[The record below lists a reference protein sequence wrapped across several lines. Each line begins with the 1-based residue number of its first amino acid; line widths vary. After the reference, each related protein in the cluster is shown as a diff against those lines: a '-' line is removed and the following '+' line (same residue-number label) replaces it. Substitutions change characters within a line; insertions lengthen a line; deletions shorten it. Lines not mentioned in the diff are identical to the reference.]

1 MKWRLSVHGAI
12 VVMAIGVSSVAV
24 AQPRA
29 NDGTTLSQLTVM
41 KVATERTAGFRQ
53 SLFTGAA
60 NRSIPV
66 LSVANVVTVRE
77 AWESGAWAWSA
88 SKRRSFINDRADV
101 SVLALVIA
109 TSSQQRGDKD
119 PAGWM
124 PSTNANTCAYLSNW
138 VAVKTKWGLA
148 MDQRELTAVKSA
160 FVRQCT
166 TPATSSSVPSPA
178 ASINTTT
185 SVSITTTT
193 TTSTIGTTTTTTAK
207 PVVVG
212 SALALLQTIRVEN
225 EYQVGYDRALFDHW
239 RDIDGDGCDS
249 RDQVLK
255 RDSISLPQVDPVN
268 CNVVAGD
275 WVSPYDGARWSNP
288 SDIDID
294 HVVALKEAWD
304 SGAWAWSAAQR
315 KAFAN
320 DTSDSRTLLAVTDSV
335 NQSKS
340 DKDPSNWLPPLQSY
354 TCTYLGN
361 WIAVK
366 VRWNLSMDSSEF
378 GRIKNLLQSTCISLN
393 IAPIPNLPNISGG
406 TTVVTNPPA
415 AITNTTVTPNTTSTG
430 TTAQIN
436 PGSYCSPEGAI
447 GYYTLSGSTSP
458 TTYVC
463 SKTDASGVP
472 YSGGRARWRRA

>member
-12 VVMAIGVSSVAV
+12 VVVAISVSSVAV
-24 AQPRA
+24 AQPRS
-29 NDGTTLSQLTVM
+29 NDSATLGQLTTM
-41 KVATERTAGFRQ
+41 NVATERTVGFRQ
-53 SLFTGAA
+53 SLFTGSA

-66 LSVANVVTVRE
+66 MSVANIVTVRE

-88 SKRRSFINDRADV
+88 SKRRSFVNERADV
-101 SVLALVIA
+101 SILALVLA
-109 TSSQQRGDKD
+109 NSSQQRGDKD

-138 VAVKTKWGLA
+138 VSVKTKWGLA
-148 MDQRELTAVKSA
+148 MDQREFTAVKSV
-160 FVRQCT
+160 FVRQCATPT
-166 TPATSSSVPSPA
+166 TISSVPSSG

-185 SVSITTTT
+185 TI
-193 TTSTIGTTTTTTAK
+193 TSTATTTAK

-225 EYQVGYDRALFDHW
+225 EYQVGYNRALFDHW

-275 WVSPYDGARWSNP
+275 WVSPYDGAKWSNP

-366 VRWNLSMDSSEF
+366 VRWGLSMDSSEY
-378 GRIKNLLQSTCISLN
+378 GRIKNLLQSACISLN

-406 TTVVTNPPA
+406 TTVVTNPA
-415 AITNTTVTPNTTSTG
+415 SSITNSTVASTTASTG
-430 TTAQIN
+430 TATQIN

>member
-12 VVMAIGVSSVAV
+12 VVVAISVSSVAV
-24 AQPRA
+24 AQPRVSDSA
-29 NDGTTLSQLTVM
+29 TLGQLTTM
-41 KVATERTAGFRQ
+41 QVAAERTAGFRQ
-53 SLFTGAA
+53 SLFTGSA

-66 LSVANVVTVRE
+66 FSVANVVTVRE

-88 SKRRSFINDRADV
+88 SKRRSFINDRADL
-101 SVLALVIA
+101 SVLALVLA
-109 TSSQQRGDKD
+109 KSSQQRGDKD

-124 PSTNANTCAYLSNW
+124 PSTNANACAYLSNW
-138 VAVKTKWGLA
+138 VSVKTKWGLA
-148 MDQRELTAVKSA
+148 MDQRELTAAKSV
-160 FVRQCT
+160 FVRQCSS
-166 TPATSSSVPSPA
+166 TPTSSSVPSPT
-178 ASINTTT
+178 ASIN
-185 SVSITTTT
+185 
-193 TTSTIGTTTTTTAK
+193 TTTTTTAK

-225 EYQVGYDRALFDHW
+225 EYPVGYDRALFDHW

-255 RDSISLPQVDPVN
+255 RDSISLPQVDPIN

-354 TCTYLGN
+354 MCTYLGN

-378 GRIKNLLQSTCISLN
+378 GRIKNLLQSTCSSLN
-393 IAPIPNLPNISGG
+393 IAPIPNLPSISGG
-406 TTVVTNPPA
+406 TTVATNPASSITNSTSVTNS
-415 AITNTTVTPNTTSTG
+415 TVTPNTTSTG

-436 PGSYCSPEGAI
+436 PGSFCSPEGAI

>member
-12 VVMAIGVSSVAV
+12 VVVAISVSSVAV

-29 NDGTTLSQLTVM
+29 NDGTTLSQLATM
-41 KVATERTAGFRQ
+41 KVTTERSAGFKQ
-53 SLFTGAA
+53 SLFTGAV
-60 NRSIPV
+60 NRSVPV
-66 LSVANVVTVRE
+66 MSVANVVTVRE

-88 SKRRSFINDRADV
+88 SKRRSFINDPADT
-101 SVLALVIA
+101 SVLALVLA
-109 TSSQQRGDKD
+109 SSSQQRGDKD
-119 PAGWM
+119 PASWM
-124 PSTNANTCAYLSNW
+124 PSTNVNTCAYLSNW
-138 VAVKTKWGLA
+138 VSVKKKWGLA
-148 MDQRELTAVKSA
+148 MDQREFTAVKSVFMRHCSKPTA
-160 FVRQCT
+160 
-166 TPATSSSVPSPA
+166 SSSVPSSSG
-178 ASINTTT
+178 SIN
-185 SVSITTTT
+185 S
-193 TTSTIGTTTTTTAK
+193 TTTTAK
-207 PVVVG
+207 PVLVG
-212 SALALLQTIRVEN
+212 SALALLQTVRVEN

-239 RDIDGDGCDS
+239 RDVDGDGCDS

-366 VRWNLSMDSSEF
+366 VRWGLSMDTSEY
-378 GRIKNLLQSTCISLN
+378 GRIKNLLQSTCTSLN
-393 IAPIPNLPNISGG
+393 IAPIPNLPNILGG
-406 TTVVTNPPA
+406 TTVVTNSPSS
-415 AITNTTVTPNTTSTG
+415 ITNSTVAPTAASTG
-430 TTAQIN
+430 TAAQIN

>member
-12 VVMAIGVSSVAV
+12 VVVAISVSSVAV
-24 AQPRA
+24 AQPRS
-29 NDGTTLSQLTVM
+29 NDSATLGQLTTM
-41 KVATERTAGFRQ
+41 NVATERTVGFRQ
-53 SLFTGAA
+53 SLFTGSA

-66 LSVANVVTVRE
+66 MSVANIVTVRE

-88 SKRRSFINDRADV
+88 SKRRSFVNERADV
-101 SVLALVIA
+101 SILALVLA
-109 TSSQQRGDKD
+109 NSSQQRGDKD

-138 VAVKTKWGLA
+138 VSVKTKWGLA
-148 MDQRELTAVKSA
+148 MDQREFTAVKSV
-160 FVRQCT
+160 FVRQCATPT
-166 TPATSSSVPSPA
+166 TISSVPSSG

-185 SVSITTTT
+185 TI
-193 TTSTIGTTTTTTAK
+193 TSTATTTAK

-225 EYQVGYDRALFDHW
+225 EYQVGYNRALFDHW

-275 WVSPYDGARWSNP
+275 WVSPYDGAKWSNP

-366 VRWNLSMDSSEF
+366 VRWGLSMDSSEY

-406 TTVVTNPPA
+406 TTVVTNPA
-415 AITNTTVTPNTTSTG
+415 SSITNSTVASTTASTG
-430 TTAQIN
+430 TATQIN

>member
-12 VVMAIGVSSVAV
+12 VVMAIGVSSVAI
-24 AQPRA
+24 AQPSA
-29 NDGTTLSQLTVM
+29 NDGTTLSQLASI
-41 KVATERTAGFRQ
+41 KVAPERTAGFKP
-53 SLFTGAA
+53 SLFTSAVSRSVAA
-60 NRSIPV
+60 V
-66 LSVANVVTVRE
+66 SVANIVTVRE
-77 AWESGAWAWSA
+77 AWESGAWSWSA
-88 SKRRSFINDRADV
+88 SKRKSFMSNRADMNM
-101 SVLALVIA
+101 LALVRA
-109 TSSQQRGDKD
+109 TSVQQRGDND

-124 PSTNANTCAYLSNW
+124 PSTSNSICAYLGNW

-148 MDQRELTAVKSA
+148 MDQREFVAVKAVLVQRCS
-160 FVRQCT
+160 
-166 TPATSSSVPSPA
+166 TPTTSSSGAPTTS
-178 ASINTTT
+178 SIN
-185 SVSITTTT
+185 VTTTT
-193 TTSTIGTTTTTTAK
+193 GKPTI
-207 PVVVG
+207 VG
-212 SALALLQTIRVEN
+212 SALALLQTVRVEN

-268 CNVVAGD
+268 CNVIAGD
-275 WVSPYDGARWSNP
+275 WVSPYDGGKWSNP

-366 VRWNLSMDSSEF
+366 VRWGLSMDSSEY
-378 GRIKNLLQSTCISLN
+378 GRIKNLLQSTCSSLD

-415 AITNTTVTPNTTSTG
+415 ASTNSTVTPNTTSAG
-430 TTAQIN
+430 TVAQIQ
-436 PGSYCSPEGAI
+436 PGGYCSPEGAI
-447 GYYTLSGSTSP
+447 GYYTKKGEQVA

-463 SKTDASGVP
+463 SKTSASGAL
-472 YSGGRARWRRA
+472 YEDGRRHWRAA

>member
-29 NDGTTLSQLTVM
+29 NDGTTLGQLASI
-41 KVATERTAGFRQ
+41 KVAPERTAGFKP
-53 SLFTGAA
+53 SLFTSAVSRSVAA
-60 NRSIPV
+60 A
-66 LSVANVVTVRE
+66 SVANIVTVRE

-88 SKRRSFINDRADV
+88 SKRKSFMNDRADMTM
-101 SVLALVIA
+101 LALVRA
-109 TSSQQRGDKD
+109 TSVQQRSDKD

-124 PSTNANTCAYLSNW
+124 PSTSNSVCAYLGSW
-138 VAVKTKWGLA
+138 VAVKTRWGLA
-148 MDQRELTAVKSA
+148 MDQREFVAVKTA
-160 FVRQCT
+160 FTQRCS
-166 TPATSSSVPSPA
+166 TP
-178 ASINTTT
+178 TTT
-185 SVSITTTT
+185 SSVASTTSSINVTTTT
-193 TTSTIGTTTTTTAK
+193 GKPTI
-207 PVVVG
+207 VG

-268 CNVVAGD
+268 CNVIAGD
-275 WVSPYDGARWSNP
+275 WVSPYDGGRWSNP

-304 SGAWAWSAAQR
+304 SGAWAWNAAQR

-366 VRWNLSMDSSEF
+366 VRWSLSMDSSEY
-378 GRIKNLLQSTCISLN
+378 GRIKNLLQSTCNSLD
-393 IAPIPNLPNISGG
+393 IAPIPNLPDISGG
-406 TTVVTNPPA
+406 TTAITNPPVA
-415 AITNTTVTPNTTSTG
+415 STNSTVTPETAPKG
-430 TTAQIN
+430 TTGQIT
-436 PGSYCSPEGAI
+436 PGAYCSQEGAI
-447 GYYTLSGSTSP
+447 GYFTKKGNQVA

-463 SKTDASGVP
+463 SKISASGAL
-472 YSGGRARWRRA
+472 YEDGRLHWRAA

>member
-29 NDGTTLSQLTVM
+29 NDGTTLGQLASI
-41 KVATERTAGFRQ
+41 KVAPERTAGFKP
-53 SLFTGAA
+53 SLFTGTVSRSVAA
-60 NRSIPV
+60 A
-66 LSVANVVTVRE
+66 SVANIVTVRE

-88 SKRRSFINDRADV
+88 SKRKSFMNDRADMTM
-101 SVLALVIA
+101 LALVRA
-109 TSSQQRGDKD
+109 TSVQQRSDKD

-124 PSTNANTCAYLSNW
+124 PSTSNSICAYLGNW

-148 MDQRELTAVKSA
+148 MDQREFVAVKTA
-160 FVRQCT
+160 FTQRCS
-166 TPATSSSVPSPA
+166 TP
-178 ASINTTT
+178 TTT
-185 SVSITTTT
+185 SSVASTTSSINVTTTT
-193 TTSTIGTTTTTTAK
+193 GKPTI
-207 PVVVG
+207 VG

-268 CNVVAGD
+268 CNVIAGD
-275 WVSPYDGARWSNP
+275 WVSPYDGGRWSNP

-366 VRWNLSMDSSEF
+366 VRWSLSMDSSEY
-378 GRIKNLLQSTCISLN
+378 GRIKNLLQSTCSSLD

-406 TTVVTNPPA
+406 TTAITNPPVA
-415 AITNTTVTPNTTSTG
+415 STNSTVTPNTASAG
-430 TTAQIN
+430 SVAQIS

-447 GYYTLSGSTSP
+447 GYYTKKGDQVA

-463 SKTDASGVP
+463 SKTSASGDL
-472 YSGGRARWRRA
+472 YEDGRLHWRAA

>member
-12 VVMAIGVSSVAV
+12 VVMAIGVSSVVV

-29 NDGTTLSQLTVM
+29 NDGTTLGQLASI
-41 KVATERTAGFRQ
+41 KVAPERTAGFKP
-53 SLFTGAA
+53 SLFTSAVSRSVAAASAA
-60 NRSIPV
+60 NI
-66 LSVANVVTVRE
+66 VTVRE

-88 SKRRSFINDRADV
+88 SKRKSFMNDRADKTM
-101 SVLALVIA
+101 LALVRA
-109 TSSQQRGDKD
+109 TSVQQRGDKG
-119 PAGWM
+119 PAGWI
-124 PSTNANTCAYLSNW
+124 PSTSNSICVYLGNW

-148 MDQRELTAVKSA
+148 MDQREFVAVKTA
-160 FVRQCT
+160 FTQRCS
-166 TPATSSSVPSPA
+166 TP
-178 ASINTTT
+178 TTT
-185 SVSITTTT
+185 SSVAATTSSINVTTTT
-193 TTSTIGTTTTTTAK
+193 GKPTI
-207 PVVVG
+207 VG

-268 CNVVAGD
+268 CNVIAGD
-275 WVSPYDGARWSNP
+275 WVSPYDGGRWSNP

-366 VRWNLSMDSSEF
+366 VRWSLSMDSSEY
-378 GRIKNLLQSTCISLN
+378 GRIKNLLQSSCSSLD
-393 IAPIPNLPNISGG
+393 IAPIPNLPDISGG
-406 TTVVTNPPA
+406 TTAITNPPVA
-415 AITNTTVTPNTTSTG
+415 STNSTVTPETAPKG
-430 TTAQIN
+430 TTGQIT
-436 PGSYCSPEGAI
+436 PGAYCSQEGAI
-447 GYYTLSGSTSP
+447 GYFTKKGNQVA

-463 SKTDASGVP
+463 SKTSASGAL
-472 YSGGRARWRRA
+472 YEDGRLHWRAA

>member
-12 VVMAIGVSSVAV
+12 VVMAISASSVAI

-29 NDGTTLSQLTVM
+29 NNGTTLGQLASI
-41 KVATERTAGFRQ
+41 KVAPERTAGFKP
-53 SLFTGAA
+53 SLFTSAVSRSVAA
-60 NRSIPV
+60 V
-66 LSVANVVTVRE
+66 SVANIVTVRE

-88 SKRRSFINDRADV
+88 SKRKSFMNDRADMTM
-101 SVLALVIA
+101 LALVRA
-109 TSSQQRGDKD
+109 TSVQQRGDKD

-124 PSTNANTCAYLSNW
+124 PSTSNSVCAYLGNW
-138 VAVKTKWGLA
+138 VAVKSRWGLA
-148 MDQRELTAVKSA
+148 MDQREFVAVKTA
-160 FVRQCT
+160 FMQRCS
-166 TPATSSSVPSPA
+166 TP
-178 ASINTTT
+178 TTT
-185 SVSITTTT
+185 SSVASTTSSINVTTTT
-193 TTSTIGTTTTTTAK
+193 GKPTI
-207 PVVVG
+207 VG

-255 RDSISLPQVDPVN
+255 RDSISLPQVDPVD
-268 CNVVAGD
+268 CNVIAGD
-275 WVSPYDGARWSNP
+275 WVSPYDGGKWSNP

-366 VRWNLSMDSSEF
+366 VRWSLSMDSSEY
-378 GRIKNLLQSTCISLN
+378 GRIKNLLQSTCISLD

-406 TTVVTNPPA
+406 TTVVTNPPVA
-415 AITNTTVTPNTTSTG
+415 STNSTVTPNTASAG
-430 TTAQIN
+430 SVAQIK

-447 GYYTLSGSTSP
+447 GYFTKKGDQVA

-463 SKTDASGVP
+463 SKTSASGAL
-472 YSGGRARWRRA
+472 YEDGRLHWRAA

>member
-12 VVMAIGVSSVAV
+12 VVMAISVSSVAI

-29 NDGTTLSQLTVM
+29 NNGTTLGQLSAI
-41 KVATERTAGFRQ
+41 KVVPERTDGFRP
-53 SLFTGAA
+53 SLFTGTV
-60 NRSIPV
+60 NQSISA
-66 LSVANVVTVRE
+66 LSVANIVTTRE
-77 AWESGAWAWSA
+77 AWESGAWAWNA
-88 SKRRSFINDRADV
+88 SKRKNFMNDRADITM
-101 SVLALVIA
+101 LALVGT
-109 TSSQQRGDKD
+109 TSAQQRGTKD

-124 PSTNANTCAYLSNW
+124 PGSSASLCAYLRNW
-138 VAVKTKWGLA
+138 VSVKTKWSLA
-148 MDQRELTAVKSA
+148 MDQREFSAVKTT
-160 FVRQCT
+160 FVRQCSNSG
-166 TPATSSSVPSPA
+166 SS
-178 ASINTTT
+178 T
-185 SVSITTTT
+185 SVVPPSSNNGVTTTT
-193 TTSTIGTTTTTTAK
+193 GK
-207 PVVVG
+207 PTVVG
-212 SALALLQTIRVEN
+212 SALALLQTVRVEN
-225 EYQVGYDRALFDHW
+225 EYQVGYDRALFEHW

-268 CNVVAGD
+268 CNVIAGD
-275 WVSPYDGARWSNP
+275 WVSPYDGAKWTNP

-294 HVVALKEAWD
+294 HVIALKEAWD

-366 VRWNLSMDSSEF
+366 VRWSLSMDSSEF
-378 GRIKNLLQSTCISLN
+378 GRIKNLLQSTCSSLN

-415 AITNTTVTPNTTSTG
+415 SNTISTPTPNTTSTG
-430 TTAQIN
+430 TVAQIS

-447 GYYTLSGSTSP
+447 GYYTLSGSTTP

-463 SKTDASGVP
+463 SKTDATGVP
-472 YSGGRARWRRA
+472 YSGGRTRWRRA

>member
-1 MKWRLSVHGAI
+1 MRWRLSVHGAI
-12 VVMAIGVSSVAV
+12 VVMAISVSSVAI

-29 NDGTTLSQLTVM
+29 NDETTLGQLSAI
-41 KVATERTAGFRQ
+41 KVVPERTVGFRPA
-53 SLFTGAA
+53 LFTRTVSLPVAA
-60 NRSIPV
+60 M
-66 LSVANVVTVRE
+66 SVANIVTVRE
-77 AWESGAWAWSA
+77 AWESGAWAWNA
-88 SKRRSFINDRADV
+88 SKRKSFMNDRADMMM
-101 SVLALVIA
+101 LALVRT
-109 TSSQQRGDKD
+109 TSAQQRGDKD
-119 PAGWM
+119 PAGWL
-124 PSTNANTCAYLSNW
+124 PGSSTSICAYLRNW
-138 VAVKTKWGLA
+138 VSVKTKWGLT
-148 MDQRELTAVKSA
+148 MDQREFSAVKTT
-160 FVRQCT
+160 FVRQCSNSG
-166 TPATSSSVPSPA
+166 SS
-178 ASINTTT
+178 T
-185 SVSITTTT
+185 SVVPPTSNNGVTTTT
-193 TTSTIGTTTTTTAK
+193 GK
-207 PVVVG
+207 PTVVG
-212 SALALLQTIRVEN
+212 SALALLQTVRVEN

-268 CNVVAGD
+268 CNVIAGD
-275 WVSPYDGARWSNP
+275 WVSPYDGAKWSNP

-294 HVVALKEAWD
+294 HVIALKEAWD

-378 GRIKNLLQSTCISLN
+378 GRIKNLLQSTCSSLN

-415 AITNTTVTPNTTSTG
+415 SNTISTPTPNTTSTG
-430 TTAQIN
+430 TVAQIS

-447 GYYTLSGSTSP
+447 GYYTLSGSTTP

-472 YSGGRARWRRA
+472 YSGGRTRWRRA

>member
-29 NDGTTLSQLTVM
+29 NDGTTLGQLASI
-41 KVATERTAGFRQ
+41 KIAPERTAGFKP
-53 SLFTGAA
+53 SLFTGTVSRSVAA
-60 NRSIPV
+60 A
-66 LSVANVVTVRE
+66 SVANIVTVRE
-77 AWESGAWAWSA
+77 AWQSGAWAWSA
-88 SKRRSFINDRADV
+88 SKRKSFMNDRADMTM
-101 SVLALVIA
+101 LALVRA
-109 TSSQQRGDKD
+109 TSVQQRGDND
-119 PAGWM
+119 PSGWM
-124 PSTNANTCAYLSNW
+124 PSTSNSICAYLGNW
-138 VAVKTKWGLA
+138 VAVKTRWGLA
-148 MDQRELTAVKSA
+148 MDQREFVAVKTA
-160 FVRQCT
+160 FTQRCS
-166 TPATSSSVPSPA
+166 TP
-178 ASINTTT
+178 TTT
-185 SVSITTTT
+185 SSVAPTTSSTSLTTTT
-193 TTSTIGTTTTTTAK
+193 TGKPTI
-207 PVVVG
+207 VG

-268 CNVVAGD
+268 CNVIAGD
-275 WVSPYDGARWSNP
+275 WVSPYDGSKWSNP

-366 VRWNLSMDSSEF
+366 VRWSLSMDSSEY
-378 GRIKNLLQSTCISLN
+378 GRIKNLLQSTCSSLD

-406 TTVVTNPPA
+406 TTVVTNPPVA
-415 AITNTTVTPNTTSTG
+415 STNSTVTPNTASAG
-430 TTAQIN
+430 SVAQIK

-447 GYYTLSGSTSP
+447 GYFTKKGDQVA

-463 SKTDASGVP
+463 SKTSASGAL
-472 YSGGRARWRRA
+472 YEDGRLHWRAA

>member
-12 VVMAIGVSSVAV
+12 VVVAIGVSSVAV

-29 NDGTTLSQLTVM
+29 NDGTTLGQLASM
-41 KVATERTAGFRQ
+41 KVATERTAGFKQ

-60 NRSIPV
+60 NRPV
-66 LSVANVVTVRE
+66 PVMSVANVVTVRE

-101 SVLALVIA
+101 SVLALVLA
-109 TSSQQRGDKD
+109 TSAQKRGDKD
-119 PAGWM
+119 PAGWV
-124 PSTNANTCAYLSNW
+124 PSTSVNTCSYLSNW
-138 VAVKTKWGLA
+138 VSVKTKWGLA
-148 MDQRELTAVKSA
+148 MDQREFNAVKSA
-160 FVRQCT
+160 FIRQCS
-166 TPATSSSVPSPA
+166 TPAAGSPTGGTN
-178 ASINTTT
+178 S
-185 SVSITTTT
+185 TTTT
-193 TTSTIGTTTTTTAK
+193 GK

-225 EYQVGYDRALFDHW
+225 EYQVGYVRTLFEHW

-255 RDSISLPQVDPVN
+255 RDSVSLPQVDPVN
-268 CNVVAGD
+268 CNVIAGD

-288 SDIDID
+288 TDIDID

-340 DKDPSNWLPPLQSY
+340 DRDPSNWLPPLQSY

-378 GRIKNLLQSTCISLN
+378 GRIKNLLQSTCSSLN

-406 TTVVTNPPA
+406 TTVIANPPA
-415 AITNTTVTPNTTSTG
+415 SNTISTPTPNTTSTG
-430 TTAQIN
+430 AVVQIS
-436 PGSYCSPEGAI
+436 PGSYCSPEGAF
-447 GYYTLSGSTSP
+447 GYYTLTGSTTPS
-458 TTYVC
+458 TYVC
-463 SKTDASGVP
+463 SKTDVSGVP

>member
-12 VVMAIGVSSVAV
+12 VVVAIGVSSVAV

-29 NDGTTLSQLTVM
+29 NDGTTLGQLTTM
-41 KVATERTAGFRQ
+41 KVATERTAGFKQ

-60 NRSIPV
+60 NRPV
-66 LSVANVVTVRE
+66 PVMSVANVVTVRE

-88 SKRRSFINDRADV
+88 SKRKIFMNDRADMTM
-101 SVLALVIA
+101 LALVRA
-109 TSSQQRGDKD
+109 TSVQQRGDKD

-124 PSTNANTCAYLSNW
+124 PSTSSSICAYLGNW
-138 VAVKTKWGLA
+138 VAVKTRWGLA
-148 MDQRELTAVKSA
+148 MDQREFVAVKTA
-160 FVRQCT
+160 FTQRCR
-166 TPATSSSVPSPA
+166 TP
-178 ASINTTT
+178 TTT
-185 SVSITTTT
+185 SSVASTTSSINVTTTT
-193 TTSTIGTTTTTTAK
+193 GKPTI
-207 PVVVG
+207 VG

-225 EYQVGYDRALFDHW
+225 EYQVGYVRTLFEHW

-255 RDSISLPQVDPVN
+255 RDSVSLPQVDPVN
-268 CNVVAGD
+268 CNVIAGD

-288 SDIDID
+288 TDIDID

-340 DKDPSNWLPPLQSY
+340 DRDPSNWLPPLQSY

-378 GRIKNLLQSTCISLN
+378 GRIKNLLQSTCSSLN

-406 TTVVTNPPA
+406 TTVVANPPA
-415 AITNTTVTPNTTSTG
+415 ANTNSSVTPITVPTG
-430 TTAQIN
+430 TVAQIS
-436 PGSYCSPEGAI
+436 PGSYCSPEGAF
-447 GYYTLSGSTSP
+447 GYYTLTGSTTP

-463 SKTDASGVP
+463 SKTDVSGVP

>member
-12 VVMAIGVSSVAV
+12 VVVAISVSSVAV
-24 AQPRA
+24 AQPRTT
-29 NDGTTLSQLTVM
+29 DGTTLGQLTTM
-41 KVATERTAGFRQ
+41 NVATERTAGFRQ

-60 NRSIPV
+60 NRPV
-66 LSVANVVTVRE
+66 PVMSVANVVTVRE

-109 TSSQQRGDKD
+109 ASSRQRGDKD
-119 PAGWM
+119 PAGWL
-124 PSTNANTCAYLSNW
+124 PSTSVNTCNYLSNW
-138 VAVKTKWGLA
+138 VSVKTKWGLA
-148 MDQRELTAVKSA
+148 MDQREFNAVKSA
-160 FVRQCT
+160 FVRQCS
-166 TPATSSSVPSPA
+166 TPAAGSPTGGTN
-178 ASINTTT
+178 S
-185 SVSITTTT
+185 TTTT
-193 TTSTIGTTTTTTAK
+193 GK

-225 EYQVGYDRALFDHW
+225 EYQVGYVRTLFEHW

-255 RDSISLPQVDPVN
+255 RDSVSLPQVDPVN
-268 CNVVAGD
+268 CNVIAGD

-288 SDIDID
+288 TDIDID

-340 DKDPSNWLPPLQSY
+340 DRDPSNWLPPLQSY

-378 GRIKNLLQSTCISLN
+378 GRIKNLLQSTCSSLN

-415 AITNTTVTPNTTSTG
+415 SNTISTPTPNTTATG
-430 TTAQIN
+430 TVAQIS

-447 GYYTLSGSTSP
+447 GYYTLSGSTTS

>member
-1 MKWRLSVHGAI
+1 MKWRLSVHGAM
-12 VVMAIGVSSVAV
+12 VVMAISVSSVAV
-24 AQPRA
+24 AQPRTT
-29 NDGTTLSQLTVM
+29 DGTTLGQLTTM

-101 SVLALVIA
+101 SVLALVITA
-109 TSSQQRGDKD
+109 SSRQRGNKD

-124 PSTNANTCAYLSNW
+124 PSTKANTCAYLSNW

-160 FVRQCT
+160 FVRQCA

-178 ASINTTT
+178 ASINTIT
-185 SVSITTTT
+185 S
-193 TTSTIGTTTTTTAK
+193 TTTTAK

-212 SALALLQTIRVEN
+212 SALALLQTVRVEN

-239 RDIDGDGCDS
+239 RDVDGDGCDS

-275 WVSPYDGARWSNP
+275 WISPYDGARWSNP

-304 SGAWAWSAAQR
+304 SGAWTWSAAQR

-378 GRIKNLLQSTCISLN
+378 GRIKNLLQSTCISLD
-393 IAPIPNLPNISGG
+393 IAPIPNLPSISGA
-406 TTVVTNPPA
+406 TTVVTNPA
-415 AITNTTVTPNTTSTG
+415 SSITNSTPITNSTVTPTTTSTS

>member
-12 VVMAIGVSSVAV
+12 VVMAISVSSVAV

-29 NDGTTLSQLTVM
+29 NDGTTLSQLATI

-53 SLFTGAA
+53 SLFTGAV

-77 AWESGAWAWSA
+77 AWESGAWAWNA

-109 TSSQQRGDKD
+109 ASSRQRGDKD

-124 PSTNANTCAYLSNW
+124 PSTNSNTCAYLSNW

-160 FVRQCT
+160 FVRQCA
-166 TPATSSSVPSPA
+166 TPATNSSIPSPTA
-178 ASINTTT
+178 GIN
-185 SVSITTTT
+185 
-193 TTSTIGTTTTTTAK
+193 TTTTTAK

-212 SALALLQTIRVEN
+212 SALALLQTVRVEN

-239 RDIDGDGCDS
+239 RDVDGDGCDS

-255 RDSISLPQVDPVN
+255 RDSISLPQVDPID

-275 WVSPYDGARWSNP
+275 WISPYDGARWSNP

-366 VRWNLSMDSSEF
+366 VRWGLSMDTSEY
-378 GRIKNLLQSTCISLN
+378 GRIKNLLQSTCTSLN
-393 IAPIPNLPNISGG
+393 IAPIPNLPNILGG
-406 TTVVTNPPA
+406 TTVVTNSPSS
-415 AITNTTVTPNTTSTG
+415 ITNSTVAPTSASTG
-430 TTAQIN
+430 TAAQIN

>member
-1 MKWRLSVHGAI
+1 
-12 VVMAIGVSSVAV
+12 
-24 AQPRA
+24 
-29 NDGTTLSQLTVM
+29 
-41 KVATERTAGFRQ
+41 
-53 SLFTGAA
+53 
-60 NRSIPV
+60 
-66 LSVANVVTVRE
+66 
-77 AWESGAWAWSA
+77 
-88 SKRRSFINDRADV
+88 
-101 SVLALVIA
+101 
-109 TSSQQRGDKD
+109 
-119 PAGWM
+119 
-124 PSTNANTCAYLSNW
+124 
-138 VAVKTKWGLA
+138 
-148 MDQRELTAVKSA
+148 
-160 FVRQCT
+160 
-166 TPATSSSVPSPA
+166 
-178 ASINTTT
+178 
-185 SVSITTTT
+185 
-193 TTSTIGTTTTTTAK
+193 
-207 PVVVG
+207 
-212 SALALLQTIRVEN
+212 LLQTVRVEN
-225 EYQVGYDRALFDHW
+225 EYQVGYDRTLFDHW

-255 RDSISLPQVDPVN
+255 RDSISLPQVDPID

-275 WVSPYDGARWSNP
+275 WISPYDGARWSNP

-378 GRIKNLLQSTCISLN
+378 GRIKNLLQSTCISLD
-393 IAPIPNLPNISGG
+393 IAPIPNLPSISGG
-406 TTVVTNPPA
+406 TTAVTNPA
-415 AITNTTVTPNTTSTG
+415 SSITNSTAITNSTVTPNTTSTG

>member
-1 MKWRLSVHGAI
+1 MTWRLSVHGAI
-12 VVMAIGVSSVAV
+12 VVMAISVSSVAI

-29 NDGTTLSQLTVM
+29 NDETTLGQLSAI
-41 KVATERTAGFRQ
+41 KVVPERTVGFR
-53 SLFTGAA
+53 SALFTRTVSLPVAA
-60 NRSIPV
+60 M
-66 LSVANVVTVRE
+66 SVANIVTVRE
-77 AWESGAWAWSA
+77 TWESGAWAWNA
-88 SKRRSFINDRADV
+88 SKRKSFMNDRADMTM
-101 SVLALVIA
+101 LALVRT
-109 TSSQQRGDKD
+109 TSAQQRGDKD
-119 PAGWM
+119 PAGWL
-124 PSTNANTCAYLSNW
+124 PGSSTSICAYLRNW
-138 VAVKTKWGLA
+138 VSVKTKWGLT
-148 MDQRELTAVKSA
+148 MDQREFSAVKTT
-160 FVRQCT
+160 FVRQCSNSG
-166 TPATSSSVPSPA
+166 SS
-178 ASINTTT
+178 T
-185 SVSITTTT
+185 SVVPPSSNNGVTTTT
-193 TTSTIGTTTTTTAK
+193 GK
-207 PVVVG
+207 PTVVG
-212 SALALLQTIRVEN
+212 SALALLQTVRVEN

-268 CNVVAGD
+268 CNVIAGD
-275 WVSPYDGARWSNP
+275 WVSPYDGAKWTNP
-288 SDIDID
+288 SYIDID
-294 HVVALKEAWD
+294 HVIALKEAWD

-378 GRIKNLLQSTCISLN
+378 GRIKNLLQSTCSSLN

-415 AITNTTVTPNTTSTG
+415 SNTISTPTPNTTSTG
-430 TTAQIN
+430 TVAQIS

-447 GYYTLSGSTSP
+447 GYYTLSGSTTP

-472 YSGGRARWRRA
+472 YLGGRTRWRRA

>member
-1 MKWRLSVHGAI
+1 
-12 VVMAIGVSSVAV
+12 
-24 AQPRA
+24 
-29 NDGTTLSQLTVM
+29 
-41 KVATERTAGFRQ
+41 
-53 SLFTGAA
+53 
-60 NRSIPV
+60 
-66 LSVANVVTVRE
+66 
-77 AWESGAWAWSA
+77 
-88 SKRRSFINDRADV
+88 
-101 SVLALVIA
+101 
-109 TSSQQRGDKD
+109 
-119 PAGWM
+119 
-124 PSTNANTCAYLSNW
+124 
-138 VAVKTKWGLA
+138 

-160 FVRQCT
+160 FVRQCA
-166 TPATSSSVPSPA
+166 TPATSSSIPSPT

-185 SVSITTTT
+185 
-193 TTSTIGTTTTTTAK
+193 TTSTTTTAK

-212 SALALLQTIRVEN
+212 SALALLQTVRVEN

-239 RDIDGDGCDS
+239 RDVDGDGCDS

-255 RDSISLPQVDPVN
+255 RDSISLPQVDPID

-275 WVSPYDGARWSNP
+275 WISPYDGARWSNP

-378 GRIKNLLQSTCISLN
+378 GRIKNLLQSTCISLD
-393 IAPIPNLPNISGG
+393 IAPIPNLPSISGG
-406 TTVVTNPPA
+406 TTAVTNPA
-415 AITNTTVTPNTTSTG
+415 SSITNSTAITNSTVTPNTTSTG

>member
-12 VVMAIGVSSVAV
+12 VVMAISVSSVAI

-29 NDGTTLSQLTVM
+29 NNGTTLGQLSAI
-41 KVATERTAGFRQ
+41 KVVPERTDGFRP
-53 SLFTGAA
+53 SLFTGTV
-60 NRSIPV
+60 NQSISA
-66 LSVANVVTVRE
+66 LSVANIVTTRE
-77 AWESGAWAWSA
+77 AWESGAWAWNA
-88 SKRRSFINDRADV
+88 SKRKNFMNDRADITM
-101 SVLALVIA
+101 LALVGT
-109 TSSQQRGDKD
+109 TSAQQRGTKD

-124 PSTNANTCAYLSNW
+124 PGSSASLCAYLRNW
-138 VAVKTKWGLA
+138 VSVKTKWSLA
-148 MDQRELTAVKSA
+148 MDQREFSAVKIT
-160 FVRQCT
+160 FVRQCSNSG
-166 TPATSSSVPSPA
+166 SS
-178 ASINTTT
+178 T
-185 SVSITTTT
+185 SVVPPSSNNGVTTTT
-193 TTSTIGTTTTTTAK
+193 GK
-207 PVVVG
+207 PTVVG
-212 SALALLQTIRVEN
+212 SALALLQTVRVEN
-225 EYQVGYDRALFDHW
+225 EYQVGYDRALFEHW

-268 CNVVAGD
+268 CNVIAGD
-275 WVSPYDGARWSNP
+275 WVSPYDGAKWTNP

-294 HVVALKEAWD
+294 HVIALKEAWD

-315 KAFAN
+315 KAFAI

-366 VRWNLSMDSSEF
+366 VRWSLSMDSSEF
-378 GRIKNLLQSTCISLN
+378 GRIKNLLQSTCSSLN

-415 AITNTTVTPNTTSTG
+415 SNTISTPTPNTTSTG
-430 TTAQIN
+430 TVAQIS

-447 GYYTLSGSTSP
+447 GYYTLSGSTTP

-472 YSGGRARWRRA
+472 YSGGRTRWRRA

>member
-12 VVMAIGVSSVAV
+12 VVMAISVSSVAI

-29 NDGTTLSQLTVM
+29 NDGTTLSQLAAI
-41 KVATERTAGFRQ
+41 KVAPERAAGFRQ
-53 SLFTGAA
+53 SLFNGSVAQSVSA
-60 NRSIPV
+60 
-66 LSVANVVTVRE
+66 LSVANIVTARE
-77 AWESGAWAWSA
+77 AWQSGAWAWSA
-88 SKRRSFINDRADV
+88 SKRKSFMTDRADLTM
-101 SVLALVIA
+101 LALVRA
-109 TSSQQRGDKD
+109 TSVQQRGDQD

-124 PSTNANTCAYLSNW
+124 PNTSNSLCAYLKNW

-148 MDQRELTAVKSA
+148 MDQREFSAVK
-160 FVRQCT
+160 T
-166 TPATSSSVPSPA
+166 TFTQRC
-178 ASINTTT
+178 SISTTT
-185 SVSITTTT
+185 SSVASTTPSIKVTTTT
-193 TTSTIGTTTTTTAK
+193 GT
-207 PVVVG
+207 PMVVG
-212 SALALLQTIRVEN
+212 GALALLQLVRVEN
-225 EYQVGYDRALFDHW
+225 EYQVGYDRALFEHW

-268 CNVVAGD
+268 CNVIAGD

-315 KAFAN
+315 KAYAN

-366 VRWNLSMDSSEF
+366 VRWSLSMDSSEY
-378 GRIKNLLQSTCISLN
+378 GRIKNLLQSSCSSLN

-406 TTVVTNPPA
+406 TTVVTNPPSSTS
-415 AITNTTVTPNTTSTG
+415 ISTVTPNTASAG
-430 TTAQIN
+430 TVAQIN

-463 SKTDASGVP
+463 SKTDVAGVP

>member
-12 VVMAIGVSSVAV
+12 VVVAMSVSSVAV

-29 NDGTTLSQLTVM
+29 SDSATLGQLTTM
-41 KVATERTAGFRQ
+41 QVATERSAGFRQ
-53 SLFTGAA
+53 SLFTGSA
-60 NRSIPV
+60 NRSVPV
-66 LSVANVVTVRE
+66 MSVANIVTIRE

-88 SKRRSFINDRADV
+88 SKRRSFVNDRADV
-101 SVLALVIA
+101 SVLALVLA
-109 TSSQQRGDKD
+109 SSSQQRGDKD
-119 PAGWM
+119 PAGWV
-124 PSTNANTCAYLSNW
+124 PNTNANTCAYLSNW
-138 VAVKTKWGLA
+138 VSVKTKWGLA
-148 MDQRELTAVKSA
+148 MDQRELTAVKSV
-160 FVRQCT
+160 FIRQCT
-166 TPATSSSVPSPA
+166 TAATGSSAPSPT

-185 SVSITTTT
+185 
-193 TTSTIGTTTTTTAK
+193 TSAK

-225 EYQVGYDRALFDHW
+225 EYPVGYDRALFDHW

-255 RDSISLPQVDPVN
+255 RDSISLPQVDPIN

-378 GRIKNLLQSTCISLN
+378 GRIKNLLQSTCSSLN

-406 TTVVTNPPA
+406 TTVATNPA
-415 AITNTTVTPNTTSTG
+415 SSITNSTVTPNTSSTG
-430 TTAQIN
+430 TAAQIN

>member
-12 VVMAIGVSSVAV
+12 VVMAISVSSVAI

-29 NDGTTLSQLTVM
+29 TNGTTLGQLSAI
-41 KVATERTAGFRQ
+41 KVVPERTDGFRP
-53 SLFTGAA
+53 SLFTGTV
-60 NRSIPV
+60 NQSISA
-66 LSVANVVTVRE
+66 LSVANIVTTRE
-77 AWESGAWAWSA
+77 AWESGAWAWNA
-88 SKRRSFINDRADV
+88 SKRKNFMNDRADITM
-101 SVLALVIA
+101 LALVGT
-109 TSSQQRGDKD
+109 TSAQQRGTKD

-124 PSTNANTCAYLSNW
+124 PGSSASLCAYLRNW
-138 VAVKTKWGLA
+138 VSVKTKWSLA
-148 MDQRELTAVKSA
+148 MDQREFSAVKTT
-160 FVRQCT
+160 FVRQCSNSG
-166 TPATSSSVPSPA
+166 SS
-178 ASINTTT
+178 T
-185 SVSITTTT
+185 SVVPPSSNNGVTTTT
-193 TTSTIGTTTTTTAK
+193 GK
-207 PVVVG
+207 PTVVG
-212 SALALLQTIRVEN
+212 SALALLQTVRVEN
-225 EYQVGYDRALFDHW
+225 EYQVGYDRALFEHW

-268 CNVVAGD
+268 CNVIAGD
-275 WVSPYDGARWSNP
+275 WVSPYDGAKWTNP

-294 HVVALKEAWD
+294 HVIALKEAWD

-315 KAFAN
+315 RAFAN

-366 VRWNLSMDSSEF
+366 VRWSLSMDLSEF
-378 GRIKNLLQSTCISLN
+378 GRIKNLLQSTCSSLN

-415 AITNTTVTPNTTSTG
+415 SNTISTPTPNTTSTG
-430 TTAQIN
+430 TVAQIS

-447 GYYTLSGSTSP
+447 GYYTLSGSTTP

-472 YSGGRARWRRA
+472 YSGGRTRWRRA

>member
-12 VVMAIGVSSVAV
+12 VVMAISVSSVAI

-29 NDGTTLSQLTVM
+29 NNGTTLGQLSAI
-41 KVATERTAGFRQ
+41 KVVPERTDGFRP
-53 SLFTGAA
+53 SLFTGTV
-60 NRSIPV
+60 NQSISA
-66 LSVANVVTVRE
+66 LSVANIVTTRE
-77 AWESGAWAWSA
+77 AWESGAWAWNA
-88 SKRRSFINDRADV
+88 SKRKNFMNDRADITM
-101 SVLALVIA
+101 LALVGT
-109 TSSQQRGDKD
+109 TSAQQRGTKD

-124 PSTNANTCAYLSNW
+124 PGSSASLCAYLRNW
-138 VAVKTKWGLA
+138 VSVKTKWSLA
-148 MDQRELTAVKSA
+148 MDQREFSAVKTT
-160 FVRQCT
+160 FVRQCSNSG
-166 TPATSSSVPSPA
+166 SS
-178 ASINTTT
+178 T
-185 SVSITTTT
+185 SVVPPSSNNGVTTTT
-193 TTSTIGTTTTTTAK
+193 GK
-207 PVVVG
+207 PTVVG
-212 SALALLQTIRVEN
+212 SALALLQTVRVEN
-225 EYQVGYDRALFDHW
+225 EYQVGYDRALFEHW

-268 CNVVAGD
+268 CNVIAGD
-275 WVSPYDGARWSNP
+275 WVSPYDGAKWTNP

-294 HVVALKEAWD
+294 HVIALKEAWD

-366 VRWNLSMDSSEF
+366 VRWSLSMDSSEF
-378 GRIKNLLQSTCISLN
+378 GRIKNLLQSTCSSLN

-415 AITNTTVTPNTTSTG
+415 SNTISTPTPNTTSTG
-430 TTAQIN
+430 TVAQIS

-447 GYYTLSGSTSP
+447 GYYTLSGSTTP

-472 YSGGRARWRRA
+472 YSGGRTRWRRA

>member
-12 VVMAIGVSSVAV
+12 VVVAISVSSVAV

-29 NDGTTLSQLTVM
+29 NDGTTLSQLATM

-53 SLFTGAA
+53 SLFTGAV

-77 AWESGAWAWSA
+77 AWESGAWAWNA

-109 TSSQQRGDKD
+109 ASSRQRGDKD

-160 FVRQCT
+160 FVRQCST
-166 TPATSSSVPSPA
+166 PA
-178 ASINTTT
+178 ASSPTGGSN
-185 SVSITTTT
+185 STTTT
-193 TTSTIGTTTTTTAK
+193 GK

-225 EYQVGYDRALFDHW
+225 EYQVGYVRTLFEHW

-378 GRIKNLLQSTCISLN
+378 GRIKNLLQSTCSSLN

-406 TTVVTNPPA
+406 TTVVTNPA
-415 AITNTTVTPNTTSTG
+415 SSITNSTVTPNTTSTG

>member
-12 VVMAIGVSSVAV
+12 VVMAIGVSSVAI

-29 NDGTTLSQLTVM
+29 NDGTTLTQLAAI
-41 KVATERTAGFRQ
+41 KVAPERPAGFRQ
-53 SLFTGAA
+53 SLFTGAVSP
-60 NRSIPV
+60 SISA
-66 LSVANVVTVRE
+66 LSVANIVTTRE

-88 SKRRSFINDRADV
+88 SKRKSFMNDRADLTM
-101 SVLALVIA
+101 LALVRV
-109 TSSQQRGDKD
+109 TSVQQRGDKD

-124 PSTNANTCAYLSNW
+124 PNTSNSLCAYLGNW

-148 MDQRELTAVKSA
+148 MDQREFSAVK
-160 FVRQCT
+160 T
-166 TPATSSSVPSPA
+166 TFTQRCSKP
-178 ASINTTT
+178 TTT
-185 SVSITTTT
+185 SSVASTTSSISVTTTT
-193 TTSTIGTTTTTTAK
+193 GK
-207 PVVVG
+207 PTVVG
-212 SALALLQTIRVEN
+212 SALALLQLVRVEN
-225 EYQVGYDRALFDHW
+225 EYQAGYDRALFEHW

-268 CNVVAGD
+268 CNVIAGD

-315 KAFAN
+315 KAYAN

-361 WIAVK
+361 WVAVK
-366 VRWNLSMDSSEF
+366 VRWSLSMDSSEF
-378 GRIKNLLQSTCISLN
+378 GRIKNLLQSSCSSLN

-415 AITNTTVTPNTTSTG
+415 AITNATVTPNTASAG
-430 TTAQIN
+430 TVAQIS

-447 GYYTLSGSTSP
+447 GYYTLSGSTTP

-463 SKTDASGVP
+463 SKTDASGTP

>member
-12 VVMAIGVSSVAV
+12 VVMAISVSSVAI

-29 NDGTTLSQLTVM
+29 NNGTTLGQLSAI
-41 KVATERTAGFRQ
+41 KVVPERTDGFRP
-53 SLFTGAA
+53 SLFTGTV
-60 NRSIPV
+60 NQSISA
-66 LSVANVVTVRE
+66 LSVANIVTTRE
-77 AWESGAWAWSA
+77 AWESGAWAWNA
-88 SKRRSFINDRADV
+88 SKRKNFMNDRADITM
-101 SVLALVIA
+101 LALVGT
-109 TSSQQRGDKD
+109 TSAQQRGTKD

-124 PSTNANTCAYLSNW
+124 PGSSASLCAYLRNW
-138 VAVKTKWGLA
+138 VSVKTKWSLA
-148 MDQRELTAVKSA
+148 MDQREFSAVKTT
-160 FVRQCT
+160 FVRQCSNSG
-166 TPATSSSVPSPA
+166 SS
-178 ASINTTT
+178 T
-185 SVSITTTT
+185 SVVPPSSNNGVTTTT
-193 TTSTIGTTTTTTAK
+193 GK
-207 PVVVG
+207 PTVVG
-212 SALALLQTIRVEN
+212 SALALLQTVRVEN

-268 CNVVAGD
+268 CNVIAGD
-275 WVSPYDGARWSNP
+275 WVSPYDGAKWTNP

-294 HVVALKEAWD
+294 HVIALKEAWD

-366 VRWNLSMDSSEF
+366 VRWSLSMDSSEF
-378 GRIKNLLQSTCISLN
+378 GRIKNLLQSTCSSLN

-415 AITNTTVTPNTTSTG
+415 SNTISTPTPNTTSTG
-430 TTAQIN
+430 TVAQIS

-447 GYYTLSGSTSP
+447 GYYTLSGSTTP

-472 YSGGRARWRRA
+472 YSGGRTRWRRA

>member
-29 NDGTTLSQLTVM
+29 NDGTTLGQLASI
-41 KVATERTAGFRQ
+41 KVAPERTAGFKP
-53 SLFTGAA
+53 SLFTSAVSRSVAA
-60 NRSIPV
+60 A
-66 LSVANVVTVRE
+66 SVANIVTVRE

-88 SKRRSFINDRADV
+88 SKRKSFMNDRADMTM
-101 SVLALVIA
+101 LALVRA
-109 TSSQQRGDKD
+109 TSVQQRSDKD

-124 PSTNANTCAYLSNW
+124 PSTSNSICAYLGNW

-148 MDQRELTAVKSA
+148 MDQREFVAVKTA
-160 FVRQCT
+160 FTQRCS
-166 TPATSSSVPSPA
+166 TP
-178 ASINTTT
+178 TTT
-185 SVSITTTT
+185 SSVASTTSSINVTTTT
-193 TTSTIGTTTTTTAK
+193 GKPTI
-207 PVVVG
+207 VG

-268 CNVVAGD
+268 CNVIAGD
-275 WVSPYDGARWSNP
+275 WVSPYDGGRWSNP

-304 SGAWAWSAAQR
+304 SGAWAWNAAQR

-366 VRWNLSMDSSEF
+366 VRWSLSMDSSEY
-378 GRIKNLLQSTCISLN
+378 GRIKNLLQSTCSSLD

-406 TTVVTNPPA
+406 TTVVTNPPVA
-415 AITNTTVTPNTTSTG
+415 STNSTVTPNTASAG
-430 TTAQIN
+430 SVAQIS

-447 GYYTLSGSTSP
+447 GYYTLSGSTTP

>member
-12 VVMAIGVSSVAV
+12 VVMAISVSSVAI

-29 NDGTTLSQLTVM
+29 NNGTTLGQLSAI
-41 KVATERTAGFRQ
+41 KVVPERTDGFRP
-53 SLFTGAA
+53 SLFTGTV
-60 NRSIPV
+60 NQSISA
-66 LSVANVVTVRE
+66 LSVANIVTTRE
-77 AWESGAWAWSA
+77 AWESGAWAWNA
-88 SKRRSFINDRADV
+88 SKRKSFVNDRADLTM
-101 SVLALVIA
+101 LALVRT
-109 TSSQQRGDKD
+109 TSAQQRGAKD

-124 PSTNANTCAYLSNW
+124 PGSSASLCAYLRNW
-138 VAVKTKWGLA
+138 VSVKTKWSLA
-148 MDQRELTAVKSA
+148 MDQREFSAVKTT
-160 FVRQCT
+160 FVRQCSNSG
-166 TPATSSSVPSPA
+166 SS
-178 ASINTTT
+178 T
-185 SVSITTTT
+185 SVVPPSSNNGVTTTT
-193 TTSTIGTTTTTTAK
+193 GK
-207 PVVVG
+207 PTVVG
-212 SALALLQTIRVEN
+212 SALALLQTVRVEN
-225 EYQVGYDRALFDHW
+225 EYQVGYDRALFEHW

-268 CNVVAGD
+268 CNVIAGD
-275 WVSPYDGARWSNP
+275 WVSPYDGAKWTNP

-294 HVVALKEAWD
+294 HVIALKEAWD
-304 SGAWAWSAAQR
+304 SGAWTWSAAQR

-366 VRWNLSMDSSEF
+366 VRWSLSMDSSEF
-378 GRIKNLLQSTCISLN
+378 GRIKNLLQSTCSSLN

-415 AITNTTVTPNTTSTG
+415 SNTISTPTPNTTLTG
-430 TTAQIN
+430 TVAQIS

-447 GYYTLSGSTSP
+447 GYYTLSGSTTP

-463 SKTDASGVP
+463 SKTDATGVP
-472 YSGGRARWRRA
+472 YSGGRTRWRRA

>member
-29 NDGTTLSQLTVM
+29 NDGTTLSQLTAM

-66 LSVANVVTVRE
+66 LSAANVVTVRE

-109 TSSQQRGDKD
+109 ASSQQRGDKD

-138 VAVKTKWGLA
+138 VSVKTKWGLA

-178 ASINTTT
+178 ANINKTP
-185 SVSITTTT
+185 SVSITTT
-193 TTSTIGTTTTTTAK
+193 TTTTTTAK

-225 EYQVGYDRALFDHW
+225 EYQVGYDRTLFDHW

-255 RDSISLPQVDPVN
+255 RDSVSLPQVDPVN

-275 WVSPYDGARWSNP
+275 WISPYDGARWSNP

-378 GRIKNLLQSTCISLN
+378 GRIKNLLQSTCVSLD
-393 IAPIPNLPNISGG
+393 IAPIPNLPSISGG
-406 TTVVTNPPA
+406 TTVVTNPA
-415 AITNTTVTPNTTSTG
+415 SSITNSTSTPNTSSSG
-430 TTAQIN
+430 AAAQIN

>member
-29 NDGTTLSQLTVM
+29 NDGTTLSQLTAM

-53 SLFTGAA
+53 SLFTGAV

-166 TPATSSSVPSPA
+166 TPATSSSVPSTTS
-178 ASINTTT
+178 SIN
-185 SVSITTTT
+185 VTTTT
-193 TTSTIGTTTTTTAK
+193 GKPTI
-207 PVVVG
+207 VG

-225 EYQVGYDRALFDHW
+225 EYQVGYARTLFEHW

-275 WVSPYDGARWSNP
+275 WISPYDGARWSNP

-320 DTSDSRTLLAVTDSV
+320 DTSDNRTLLAVTDSV

-378 GRIKNLLQSTCISLN
+378 GRIKNLLQSTCVSLD
-393 IAPIPNLPNISGG
+393 IAPIPNLPSISGG
-406 TTVVTNPPA
+406 TTAVTNPA
-415 AITNTTVTPNTTSTG
+415 SSITNSTVTPTTASTG

>member
-12 VVMAIGVSSVAV
+12 VVVAISVSSVAV
-24 AQPRA
+24 AQPRTD
-29 NDGTTLSQLTVM
+29 DGTTLGQLATI
-41 KVATERTAGFRQ
+41 KVAPERTAGFRPL
-53 SLFTGAA
+53 LFTGTVSRPVAA
-60 NRSIPV
+60 M
-66 LSVANVVTVRE
+66 SVASIVTIRE
-77 AWESGAWAWSA
+77 AWESGAWAWNA
-88 SKRRSFINDRADV
+88 SRRKSFMSERADIAT
-101 SVLALVIA
+101 LALVRL

-124 PSTNANTCAYLSNW
+124 PVSSLDACAYLRNW
-138 VAVKTKWGLA
+138 VAVKAKWGLA
-148 MDQRELTAVKSA
+148 MDQRESTAVKTS
-160 FVRQCT
+160 FVRQCS
-166 TPATSSSVPSPA
+166 TPITTSSVATTKPTLDTTKPSI
-178 ASINTTT
+178 AS
-185 SVSITTTT
+185 
-193 TTSTIGTTTTTTAK
+193 TTSTINATTTTGQPT
-207 PVVVG
+207 VVG

-255 RDSISLPQVDPVN
+255 RDSISLPQVDPIN

-366 VRWNLSMDSSEF
+366 VRWSLSMDSSEF

-406 TTVVTNPPA
+406 TTVVTNPSSS
-415 AITNTTVTPNTTSTG
+415 ITNSTVTPNTASTG
-430 TTAQIN
+430 TAAQIN

-447 GYYTLSGSTSP
+447 GYYTLSGSSSP

>member
-24 AQPRA
+24 AQPKA
-29 NDGTTLSQLTVM
+29 NDGTTLGQLASI
-41 KVATERTAGFRQ
+41 KVAPERTAGFKP
-53 SLFTGAA
+53 SLFTSAVSRSVAA
-60 NRSIPV
+60 A
-66 LSVANVVTVRE
+66 SVANIVTVRE

-88 SKRRSFINDRADV
+88 SKRKSFMNDRADMTM
-101 SVLALVIA
+101 LALVRA
-109 TSSQQRGDKD
+109 TSVQQRGDKD

-124 PSTNANTCAYLSNW
+124 PSTSNSICAYLGNW
-138 VAVKTKWGLA
+138 VAVKTRWGLA
-148 MDQRELTAVKSA
+148 MDQREFVAVKTA
-160 FVRQCT
+160 FTQRCS
-166 TPATSSSVPSPA
+166 TP
-178 ASINTTT
+178 TTT
-185 SVSITTTT
+185 SSVASTTSSINVTTTT
-193 TTSTIGTTTTTTAK
+193 GKPTI
-207 PVVVG
+207 VG

-268 CNVVAGD
+268 CNVIAGD
-275 WVSPYDGARWSNP
+275 WVSPYDGGRWSNP

-366 VRWNLSMDSSEF
+366 VRWSLSMDSSEY
-378 GRIKNLLQSTCISLN
+378 GRIKNLLQSTCSSLD
-393 IAPIPNLPNISGG
+393 IAPIPNLPDISGG
-406 TTVVTNPPA
+406 TTAITNPPVA
-415 AITNTTVTPNTTSTG
+415 STNSTVTPNTASAG
-430 TTAQIN
+430 SVAQIS

-447 GYYTLSGSTSP
+447 GYYTLSGSTTP

>member
-12 VVMAIGVSSVAV
+12 VVMAISVSSVAI

-29 NDGTTLSQLTVM
+29 NNGTTLGQLSAI
-41 KVATERTAGFRQ
+41 KVVPERTDGFRP
-53 SLFTGAA
+53 SLFTGTV
-60 NRSIPV
+60 NQSISA
-66 LSVANVVTVRE
+66 LSVANIVTTRE
-77 AWESGAWAWSA
+77 AWESGAWAWNA
-88 SKRRSFINDRADV
+88 SKRKNFMNDRADLTM
-101 SVLALVIA
+101 LALVGT
-109 TSSQQRGDKD
+109 TSAQQRGTKD

-124 PSTNANTCAYLSNW
+124 PGSSASLCAYLRNW
-138 VAVKTKWGLA
+138 VSVKTKWSLA
-148 MDQRELTAVKSA
+148 MDQREFSAVKTT
-160 FVRQCT
+160 FVRQCSNSG
-166 TPATSSSVPSPA
+166 SS
-178 ASINTTT
+178 T
-185 SVSITTTT
+185 SVVPPSSNNGVTTTT
-193 TTSTIGTTTTTTAK
+193 GK
-207 PVVVG
+207 PTVVG
-212 SALALLQTIRVEN
+212 SALALLQTVRVEN
-225 EYQVGYDRALFDHW
+225 EYQVGYDRALFEHW

-268 CNVVAGD
+268 CNVIAGD
-275 WVSPYDGARWSNP
+275 WVSPYDGAKWSNP

-366 VRWNLSMDSSEF
+366 VRWSLSMDSSEY
-378 GRIKNLLQSTCISLN
+378 GRIKNLLQSTCSSLD
-393 IAPIPNLPNISGG
+393 IAPIPNLPDISGG
-406 TTVVTNPPA
+406 TTAITNPPA
-415 AITNTTVTPNTTSTG
+415 AITNTTVTPNTASAG
-430 TTAQIN
+430 TVAQIS

-463 SKTDASGVP
+463 SKTDASGTP
-472 YSGGRARWRRA
+472 YSGGRTRWRRA